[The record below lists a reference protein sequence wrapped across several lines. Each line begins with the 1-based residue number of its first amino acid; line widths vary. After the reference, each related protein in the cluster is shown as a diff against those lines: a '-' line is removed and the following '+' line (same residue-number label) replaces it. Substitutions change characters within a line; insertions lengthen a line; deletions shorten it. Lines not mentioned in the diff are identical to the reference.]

1 MPHLSFSHCRW
12 CTKFIKHKV
21 EMSLNLH
28 IDDSW
33 WFDSLWAGSSAG
45 DGGGEVR
52 CCFQRWPPLTWHWWS
67 LHPHQPHIGNHCL
80 RRLTVVPWKPLT
92 STLMH
97 VMCMSLP
104 VKLDLENSRGM
115 PPDFYAEPKINGGI
129 VIISRRWQDKLTRLK
144 CFCLVFS
151 ELELHRSRR
160 AVYDFPFRSCIGN
173 KRLLNFLFI
182 WFLPVTV
189 TDIIGFFKSSV
200 CSVVV
205 TVSCK
210 PAAGDMQMSEA
221 VTWLKVFSQFFHWV
235 PSAHRPPTAIIR
247 IRQPYQPLFNKLKP
261 DFLPTLKQ
269 HTKLSGAVGR
279 YSGK

>member
-182 WFLPVTV
+182 WLKNQLLWLTLLAF
-189 TDIIGFFKSSV
+189 SRAASV
-200 CSVVV
+200 QS
-205 TVSCK
+205 
-210 PAAGDMQMSEA
+210 
-221 VTWLKVFSQFFHWV
+221 WSQFPVNLLLGTCRWV
-235 PSAHRPPTAIIR
+235 KLLPDWRCFPSSSTEF
-247 IRQPYQPLFNKLKP
+247 PLLTG
-261 DFLPTLKQ
+261 LPLP
-269 HTKLSGAVGR
+269 LSE
-279 YSGK
+279 

>member
-1 MPHLSFSHCRW
+1 
-12 CTKFIKHKV
+12 
-21 EMSLNLH
+21 
-28 IDDSW
+28 
-33 WFDSLWAGSSAG
+33 
-45 DGGGEVR
+45 
-52 CCFQRWPPLTWHWWS
+52 
-67 LHPHQPHIGNHCL
+67 
-80 RRLTVVPWKPLT
+80 
-92 STLMH
+92 
-97 VMCMSLP
+97 MCMSLP

-160 AVYDFPFRSCIGN
+160 AVYDFPFRSCRGN